1 MTRRGDP
8 AAQTDSMLDVT
19 AQQRTAG
26 ADDGWVRAVPRAA
39 AWQDLL
45 LGLAV
50 AVASVMTDPRVLDG
64 TTPHLWLSVLWATA
78 LGAALAVRRRYPL
91 TTGAL
96 IVAVFLGMQITEV
109 GDRLVAQVAV
119 VVGLYTIT
127 AWGGDRDAARVVSTA
142 VTAVALVWM
151 VVGLVSRADE
161 LAASVDGVP
170 LSSLVVLT
178 AVSNVVALA
187 VTLAFGQTS
196 WRSAHRLAQ
205 LEARTQQLAEEQVR
219 SERAAVA
226 IEKMRIARELHDVV
240 AHHISVVGVHAGAAR
255 LAAGPDAPAGPALA
269 RIEDSAREAVE
280 ELRGLLTTLRDDDGA
295 ADDLAPASL
304 SIDLLPALVADVRP
318 ADGDQVLRV
327 DGTPRPLRPTVEA
340 TVVRTAQEAM
350 TNVRKHAG
358 PDAAVAVTLR
368 YGSDHVTLLVENT
381 HANQR
386 AAPATG
392 GPGTGLGHVGMR
404 ERAAALGGTVHA
416 GPITAGHRVTDGYS
430 VRLELPA

>member
-1 MTRRGDP
+1 
-8 AAQTDSMLDVT
+8 MLDVT

-39 AWQDLL
+39 AWQDPL

-127 AWGGDRDAARVVSTA
+127 AWGRDRDAARVVSTA

-295 ADDLAPASL
+295 ADDLTPASL
-304 SIDLLPALVADVRP
+304 SIELLPALVADARP

-368 YGSDHVTLLVENT
+368 YGTDHVTLLVENT
-381 HANQR
+381 RAEGRR
-386 AAPATG
+386 AAPGTG

-416 GPITAGHRVTDGYS
+416 GPTTAGHRVTDGYS

>member
-1 MTRRGDP
+1 
-8 AAQTDSMLDVT
+8 MLDVT

-39 AWQDLL
+39 AWQDPL

-64 TTPHLWLSVLWATA
+64 TTPHLWLSVLWAAA
-78 LGAALAVRRRYPL
+78 LGAELAVRRRYPL

-127 AWGGDRDAARVVSTA
+127 AWGRDRDAARVVSTA

-151 VVGLVSRADE
+151 VVGLVARTDE

-205 LEARTQQLAEEQVR
+205 LEARTRQLAEEQVR

-280 ELRGLLTTLRDDDGA
+280 ELRGLLTTLRDDDGS

-304 SIDLLPALVADVRP
+304 SIDLLPALVADARP

-358 PDAAVAVTLR
+358 PEAAVAVTLR
-368 YGSDHVTLLVENT
+368 YGTDHVTLLVENT
-381 HANQR
+381 HAEGR
-386 AAPATG
+386 RVAPASG

-416 GPITAGHRVTDGYS
+416 GPTTAGHRVATGYS